1 MYERFYRFS
10 DRPFQLT
17 PDPRFFYPSQ
27 GHRKALAFLRYG
39 VQQGEGFVVIT
50 GGVGTGKTT
59 LAQTLLDELKG
70 QRIATA
76 NVVTTQLEDEDM
88 IRSVASAFNLPFQRL
103 DKVSLLK
110 NLETFFRE
118 CVRQRKRVLLV
129 VDEAQNLP
137 ARSIEELRM
146 LSNFQFQGKPLVQTF
161 LLGQNQL
168 RTRISSME
176 FEQLRQRI
184 TAVHH
189 LDALNVNETKEY
201 IEHRLRCVGWTDDPA
216 ISNAAFLAIHEATA
230 GVPRRIN
237 NVCDR
242 VLLFGFLEGLHQIDE
257 AAVQSVVD
265 EMKSEYGE
273 IGERADI
280 DPGAPFDRP
289 SEGSPALRS
298 GASTGFAQADIGELT
313 AAVRELT
320 GMLRDEFRAMRTL
333 LAPGSVPA
341 SEAGLA
347 SDSGPVSVTLLPQTS
362 ATTDAGV
369 AVDVL
374 ADAAA
379 DVAAKESSRVAW
391 PAAGTAEDG
400 DLDDPTAPPKLR
412 VAD

>member
-1 MYERFYRFS
+1 
-10 DRPFQLT
+10 
-17 PDPRFFYPSQ
+17 
-27 GHRKALAFLRYG
+27 
-39 VQQGEGFVVIT
+39 
-50 GGVGTGKTT
+50 
-59 LAQTLLDELKG
+59 
-70 QRIATA
+70 
-76 NVVTTQLEDEDM
+76 
-88 IRSVASAFNLPFQRL
+88 
-103 DKVSLLK
+103 
-110 NLETFFRE
+110 
-118 CVRQRKRVLLV
+118 
-129 VDEAQNLP
+129 
-137 ARSIEELRM
+137 M

-379 DVAAKESSRVAW
+379 DVAAKESSLVAW